1 MFNELKLQIFTTPD
15 NYHESFKEPYCLDV
29 LNSQKKISQF
39 FFIILLHDK
48 AIFIRT

>member
-15 NYHESFKEPYCLDV
+15 NYHESFKEPYIAWMF
-29 LNSQKKISQF
+29 STAKKKSQF